1 MQEYPLFSVYAD
13 PKVYS
18 ETIYV
23 CVYIYIHIHVYIYTY
38 TCVYIYIY
46 MSINSLLSTP
56 SPRFLQGVEYSHKLL
71 VLSIEVTGV

>member
-23 CVYIYIHIHVYIYTY
+23 CVYIYTY
-38 TCVYIYIY
+38 TCVYIYIYMCIYIY